1 MTHTFSQS
9 KSPKDDNKKSVVS
22 QTKQVKARIA
32 AIDSLCVKPAPT
44 ELQVRKDKPFE
55 LRKPQPENKWS
66 GLRKLSLENWQELK
80 ALLPE
85 ILQYRQQLAKQWK
98 SLSLR
103 HKSMALA
110 IALTTVPIVTVG
122 SLAHLVMSRSLETH
136 IIAQHENRALGV
148 ERRIGEIADG
158 LIEDVETIASSP
170 ILADLE
176 LSSKAT
182 LKQKIQLLDGWI
194 DSHNERYDSIVV
206 FDVQGNVLYQSKS
219 PNPVNPDNNYSN
231 REYFQ
236 AAIASKDLAAS
247 EPKITLS
254 SNTNSLEV
262 AAPIKEFGTGKALGV
277 VRLRMP
283 LTYLEN
289 KFAYLDQQGIEYR
302 LIGADGIVFA
312 ADEPEWVGQ
321 SAEGDFYGLTQLEV
335 KVKEQLATRQPG
347 DNQTPVKSEAL
358 WDNNDAEKVLVSV
371 APIEGLNG
379 LRDTG
384 WNLALS
390 RPLEDVLSP
399 LSKGRWILFLGT
411 ATATVLVGAIAVMLA
426 DRLTKPILAAASAV
440 YKMGQGN
447 LKTRLEI
454 TGEDEF
460 TVLGSN
466 INHMAR
472 KLDGYLEK
480 TTVEARRSHF
490 FKEITVKIAGTL
502 DRSAILTTAVTELQ
516 KVLKTDRVIIYRFDK
531 YWKGRIISEAVADN
545 CPRILGTEL
554 VDPCFA
560 EHTVEQ
566 YKQGRVRAINDIY
579 KSGLSDCHI
588 QQMAAFNVKANL
600 VAPLNVGGELIGLL
614 IAHQCLEP
622 RNWDNVEIDF
632 FAQIAIQVGLA
643 LDRASLLEAQKVAKE
658 QLQRRA
664 LGLLMEV
671 EPIGKGDLTIRAKVT
686 DDEIGTLADSYN
698 STVENLCKIVKQ
710 VKVAAQQVAIT
721 TNQNEA
727 IAQALTEGAEQQ
739 SEETAAALKRIQ
751 TMTDS
756 IFAVASSIEQA
767 ETAVRHASK
776 AVETGDNAMNRTV
789 DGMMAI
795 QQTTA
800 QTAKKVKKLG
810 ESSQEIS
817 KVISLISNFA
827 SQTNLLALNASIEAA
842 RAGEEG
848 RGFAIVAEEVRILAQ
863 QSAEATGEIEK
874 IVAAIQ
880 RETKEVVAAME
891 EGTEQAIAGSGLVDE
906 TRTSLNQIKEVS
918 NQLDELIAAIA
929 KVTVAQ
935 SEDSKIVSYTMEKV
949 ARMSQTTSNEMNQ
962 VSTSYKDLLSLAK
975 ELQEQV
981 SQFKVN

>member
-1 MTHTFSQS
+1 
-9 KSPKDDNKKSVVS
+9 
-22 QTKQVKARIA
+22 
-32 AIDSLCVKPAPT
+32 
-44 ELQVRKDKPFE
+44 
-55 LRKPQPENKWS
+55 
-66 GLRKLSLENWQELK
+66 
-80 ALLPE
+80 
-85 ILQYRQQLAKQWK
+85 
-98 SLSLR
+98 
-103 HKSMALA
+103 
-110 IALTTVPIVTVG
+110 
-122 SLAHLVMSRSLETH
+122 
-136 IIAQHENRALGV
+136 
-148 ERRIGEIADG
+148 
-158 LIEDVETIASSP
+158 
-170 ILADLE
+170 
-176 LSSKAT
+176 
-182 LKQKIQLLDGWI
+182 
-194 DSHNERYDSIVV
+194 
-206 FDVQGNVLYQSKS
+206 
-219 PNPVNPDNNYSN
+219 
-231 REYFQ
+231 
-236 AAIASKDLAAS
+236 
-247 EPKITLS
+247 
-254 SNTNSLEV
+254 
-262 AAPIKEFGTGKALGV
+262 
-277 VRLRMP
+277 
-283 LTYLEN
+283 
-289 KFAYLDQQGIEYR
+289 
-302 LIGADGIVFA
+302 
-312 ADEPEWVGQ
+312 
-321 SAEGDFYGLTQLEV
+321 
-335 KVKEQLATRQPG
+335 
-347 DNQTPVKSEAL
+347 
-358 WDNNDAEKVLVSV
+358 
-371 APIEGLNG
+371 
-379 LRDTG
+379 
-384 WNLALS
+384 
-390 RPLEDVLSP
+390 
-399 LSKGRWILFLGT
+399 
-411 ATATVLVGAIAVMLA
+411 
-426 DRLTKPILAAASAV
+426 
-440 YKMGQGN
+440 
-447 LKTRLEI
+447 
-454 TGEDEF
+454 
-460 TVLGSN
+460 
-466 INHMAR
+466 
-472 KLDGYLEK
+472 
-480 TTVEARRSHF
+480 
-490 FKEITVKIAGTL
+490 
-502 DRSAILTTAVTELQ
+502 
-516 KVLKTDRVIIYRFDK
+516 
-531 YWKGRIISEAVADN
+531 
-545 CPRILGTEL
+545 
-554 VDPCFA
+554 
-560 EHTVEQ
+560 
-566 YKQGRVRAINDIY
+566 
-579 KSGLSDCHI
+579 
-588 QQMAAFNVKANL
+588 MAAFNVKANL

-906 TRTSLNQIKEVS
+906 
-918 NQLDELIAAIA
+918 
-929 KVTVAQ
+929 
-935 SEDSKIVSYTMEKV
+935 
-949 ARMSQTTSNEMNQ
+949 
-962 VSTSYKDLLSLAK
+962 
-975 ELQEQV
+975 
-981 SQFKVN
+981 